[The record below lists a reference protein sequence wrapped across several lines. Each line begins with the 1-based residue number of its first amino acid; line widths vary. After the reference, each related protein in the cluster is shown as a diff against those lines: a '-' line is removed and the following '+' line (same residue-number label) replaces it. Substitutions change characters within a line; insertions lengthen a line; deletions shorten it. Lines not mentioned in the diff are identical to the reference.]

1 MVMLMTLEK
10 KHDLDTVPGA
20 AQHIV
25 ARDSLIQE
33 GDLVIIIEKG
43 KLVLVDHITR
53 LEEKSMIKTIK
64 LVNTE
69 IENASFV

>member
-1 MVMLMTLEK
+1 MT
-10 KHDLDTVPGA
+10 P
-20 AQHIV
+20 
-25 ARDSLIQE
+25 LIPAT

-53 LEEKSMIKTIK
+53 LEEKNMIKTIK